1 MHVVVVDN
9 GSTDSSEKVV
19 TERPGVDWCPVG
31 KNLGFAKG
39 SNVGIRRALDGG
51 AHYVALVNTDV
62 VVEPEW
68 VERLVADA
76 EAHPEAG
83 IFGGLLVFADD
94 PGRVNSTGLVMD
106 AFGRVRDRDFGVEVA
121 RLAREDGP
129 TFGVTGGAVLLRAD
143 ALRQVGLLDPAY
155 FAYYEDADLC
165 ARARRAGIGCRY
177 VAGARAKHGFG
188 STVGL
193 GSPRQRYLLARNHLR
208 FVPTHLPLWKAL
220 PLSSIGRALRAGV
233 NAPIELVRGRPA
245 HAASQL
251 RAAADRR
258 GARRRTRSSS
268 GLSGTG
274 SHRSAPTCAGAS
286 GRAGVGARA
295 RAGSPAARGS
305 ARSPAPAR
313 RRTRA
318 GRGAG
323 RGRGRRAPR
332 PAPSR
337 ARRRRSCVPLARISR
352 IRSMHFAWKR
362 SSPTARTSS
371 MMRISGSTSAAIA
384 NPSRAY
390 MPEL

>member
-1 MHVVVVDN
+1 MFAGPRRRLDPPVARCYSVAALSPPRPPTDAWVVVVNWNGAHLLGACLDALARQSHPVHVIVVDN

-19 TERPGVDWCPVG
+19 TERPGVDWCAVG
-31 KNLGFAKG
+31 ENLGFAKG

-51 AHYVALVNTDV
+51 ARYVALVNTDV

-129 TFGVTGGAVLLRAD
+129 ALGITGGAVLLRAA

-177 VAGARAKHGFG
+177 AAGARAKHGFG

-208 FVPTHLPLWKAL
+208 FVATHLPLWKAI
-220 PLSSIGRALRAGV
+220 PMVIAVCAARIVVR
-233 NAPIELVRGRPA
+233 APIELARGRTG
-245 HAASQL
+245 HAASQV
-251 RAAADRR
+251 RAAVD
-258 GARRRTRSSS
+258 GA
-268 GLSGTG
+268 
-274 SHRSAPTCAGAS
+274 
-286 GRAGVGARA
+286 VV
-295 RAGSPAARGS
+295 AAKAIFQRLF
-305 ARSPAPAR
+305 
-313 RRTRA
+313 
-318 GRGAG
+318 
-323 RGRGRRAPR
+323 R
-332 PAPSR
+332 P
-337 ARRRRSCVPLARISR
+337 RSCSLV
-352 IRSMHFAWKR
+352 
-362 SSPTARTSS
+362 
-371 MMRISGSTSAAIA
+371 
-384 NPSRAY
+384 
-390 MPEL
+390 